1 VSGSGIIWAICK
13 SAPHPKQITMAA
25 LHHSVAGWKW
35 TVGNVTNALTDLLG
49 EKSGAESVLALDCVY
64 TNTPPELWQF

>member
-1 VSGSGIIWAICK
+1 
-13 SAPHPKQITMAA
+13 MAA